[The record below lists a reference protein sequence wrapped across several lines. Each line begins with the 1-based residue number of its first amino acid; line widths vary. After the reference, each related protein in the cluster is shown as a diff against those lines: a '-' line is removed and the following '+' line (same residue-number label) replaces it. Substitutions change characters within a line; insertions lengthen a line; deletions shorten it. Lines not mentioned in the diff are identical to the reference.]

1 MSFLNNNNSE
11 FLSAKITKRGR
22 NAIAKGNFQ
31 IKYFQIGD
39 SEFDYTSPYTGLTG
53 IGSISGQKV
62 FSPFDIESGV
72 KYPLGYDS
80 SITTTLGTPQENSST
95 ETIRNVMG
103 PAGFVSNYIPFDTVT
118 PTGSTVESYSEQ
130 INITSLNGTSSIN
143 VISGNTFQECEY
155 ITVVFGGFVGANSII
170 SGNSNSMIYRITGIT
185 GNTLYLDRN
194 TVNLSSLSGYAN
206 IICNKSENEYNACE
220 DIDFTGQLN
229 PWTLNVVWGGNTIQ
243 GQYGK
248 PIGGDYPVSDENLTG
263 YTSNVYVST
272 KELLGYTSTG
282 QTFETLTGGTIDTF
296 TSTGIGTSY
305 KNSFNDEIELE
316 PKEQRC
322 VAIIH
327 YSELGSSLIDPDRFF
342 KYDDYISYDEDTL
355 DTVALN
361 NDGDDISDAE
371 YFEIYIPFIYYHR
384 NTGTT
389 LGALFTMDTENFY
402 IRSTKNSSHE
412 LLFRYLLDEQN
423 NKVGKIFP
431 HNKTIVFDD
440 QELVALL
447 DYRSNRRYT
456 LPSPRVVPVP
466 SDSAASDSFLS
477 GTTGQTVWVTYG
489 FEYTSGTT
497 LNSLPCNYFNN
508 VKLESNASG
517 CTITSASNIGI
528 KFGSNSFSNM
538 YSGFTGF
545 KNGFIADKF
554 FALVQVVDTSDTDD
568 LPDTGLWRKIDLT
581 SSIPNHTS
589 GLINS
594 DNLEQ
599 YTFTIKYSAYTGA
612 SIFDLETHMSGLT
625 SDYLLSTTGTT
636 EPQFGDE
643 QPFPGSVR
651 VVRAS
656 DLEVMNF
663 QVNLPSGTFTKS
675 QNPTYVSGYPKITD
689 ITLLDSNRD
698 TLVVAKTAVPVT
710 RTGTQTFSIK
720 LDF

>member
-1 MSFLNNNNSE
+1 MSFLNNSNSE
-11 FLSAKITKRGR
+11 FLSARITKKGR
-22 NAIAKGNFQ
+22 SAIAKGNFQ
-31 IKYFQIGD
+31 IKFFQVGD
-39 SEFDYTSPYTGLTG
+39 SEFDYTPPYSGLTG
-53 IGSISGQKV
+53 VGSVPHQKV
-62 FSPFDIESGV
+62 FSPFDRESGV
-72 KYPLGYDS
+72 KYPLGFDS
-80 SITTTLGTPQENSST
+80 NITTTFGTPQENSST

-103 PAGFVSNYIPFDTVT
+103 PAGFVTNYIPYEASVPSGTT
-118 PTGSTVESYSEQ
+118 IEYGTEQ
-130 INITSLNGTSSIN
+130 INITSLNGTSSLT
-143 VISGNTFQECEY
+143 VSSGNTYQECEY
-155 ITVVFGGFVGANSII
+155 ITVVFSQFVGPSSIV

-185 GNTLYLDRN
+185 GNTLYLDRK
-194 TVNLSSLSGYAN
+194 TVNLSSLTGYATV
-206 IICNKSENEYNACE
+206 ICNKTEIEFSECN

-229 PWTLNVVWGGNTIQ
+229 PWSLNVVWGGNTTE

-248 PIGGDYPVSDENLTG
+248 PIGGDYPVSDESLSG
-263 YTSNVYVST
+263 YTSNIYVST

-296 TSTGIGTSY
+296 TSTEIGTSF
-305 KNSFNDEIELE
+305 KNSFNDEIEVL

-322 VAIIH
+322 IAIVH
-327 YSELGSSLIDPDRFF
+327 YSELGDTSIDPDRFF
-342 KYDDYISYDEDTL
+342 KYDDYISYDEDTV
-355 DTVALN
+355 DTVAIN

-371 YFEIYIPFIYYHR
+371 YFEVYIPFIYYHR

-389 LGALFTMDTENFY
+389 IGAFFVMDIDDFY
-402 IRSTKNSSHE
+402 IRSTKNSYHE
-412 LLFRYLLDEQN
+412 LLFRYLMDEQG

-440 QELVALL
+440 QELVAML

-456 LPSPRVVPVP
+456 LPSPKVIPVP
-466 SDSAASDSFLS
+466 SDSAAIDSFLT

-489 FEYTSGTT
+489 FEYTSGNT
-497 LNSLPCNYFNN
+497 LNGLPCNYFNKI
-508 VKLESNASG
+508 KLENNTSG
-517 CTITSASNIGI
+517 CTITTASNIGI

-538 YSGFTGF
+538 YSGFTDF

-554 FALVQVVDTSDTDD
+554 FALVQIVDTTDSDS
-568 LPDTGLWRKIDLT
+568 LPDTSLWRKIDLT

-589 GLINS
+589 GLINPDS
-594 DNLEQ
+594 LEGN
-599 YTFTIKYSAYTGA
+599 TFTIKYSAYTGA
-612 SIFDLETHMSGLT
+612 SIFDLENHMSGLT

-663 QVNLPSGTFTKS
+663 QINLPSGTFTKS
-675 QNPTYVSGYPKITD
+675 QNPTYRSGNPKITD
-689 ITLLDSNRD
+689 ITLLDSNKD
-698 TLVVAKTAVPVT
+698 VLVVAKTAVPVT
-710 RTGTQTFSIK
+710 RTGTQTFSVK